1 LSEPASS
8 QFSHSIGLLQ
18 VFSVNNKKKEKEEEK
33 KKEKLVV
40 VIGEFWTTLHPVT
53 PAGHPG
59 PASSPRLNPN

>member
-1 LSEPASS
+1 MSEPASS
-8 QFSHSIGLLQ
+8 EFSPSIGLLQ
-18 VFSVNNKKKEKEEEK
+18 VFSVNNKKKEKEEE

-59 PASSPRLNPN
+59 PASSPRPNPN